1 MKARSEEYVLRSF
14 LTRKEDWFFVKRL
27 LPEVSDIG
35 SLTLKMVSMR
45 CLLYQHALSKMYKI
59 IDI

>member
-27 LPEVSDIG
+27 LSEVSDIG
-35 SLTLKMVSMR
+35 NLTSKIVFYEMSLAPACM
-45 CLLYQHALSKMYKI
+45 I
-59 IDI
+59 